1 MIKNTQIKY
10 FATPEIIQKYIAYG
24 VENPWGSFSRTVWP
38 NADPDST
45 RKAETYILKQI
56 ILGNT
61 NPVSSKE
68 VTKDS
73 GNTKVIDRVVYR
85 NIKTIEDVEKE
96 LNLDKTEWYIFDWS
110 CTLWPTVVKE
120 KKGEDKLGVVFELQS
135 LHAVVKRN
143 NPVIQAKQIIE
154 ELIELAKLKMPVKP
168 PQIEPLSNT
177 VIGFCAFD
185 VHMGKLAW
193 GKECGE
199 DYDLE
204 IATKLFLQG
213 VEVAAH
219 EAKHYNASRIFLPLG
234 NDLIHVDGKN
244 NMTFAGTPQDVDTR
258 FQKIYKET
266 RKMCVLAIERLSQIA
281 PVDIII
287 VPGNHDATVMFTL
300 GDALELFYSNN
311 QRVTVDNSPKDRK
324 YYQFGQNLIMLT
336 HGSEETGKIR
346 LGELMA
352 AEMPKEWGSTK
363 FHEALIGH
371 LHHENV
377 RETLGFRTRIVS
389 SISAPDAYHVGKG
402 YVSNIR
408 RSEIFIYDKEKGLV
422 GQRFANV

>member
-1 MIKNTQIKY
+1 M
-10 FATPEIIQKYIAYG
+10 TPEIIQKYIDYG
-24 VENPWGSFSRTVWP
+24 PSKPWGPFSRSIWSEVDP
-38 NADPDST
+38 NST
-45 RKAETYILKQI
+45 RKVETYLLRHLL
-56 ILGNT
+56 LGK
-61 NPVSSKE
+61 SSAIDAKE
-68 VTKDS
+68 VIKDN
-73 GNTKVIDRVVYR
+73 GNTKIIDRVVYK

-110 CTLWPTVVKE
+110 CTFWPTVAKE
-120 KKGEDKLGVVFELQS
+120 KKGEEKLAVVFENQS
-135 LHAVVKRN
+135 LHAVIKRN
-143 NPVIQAKQIIE
+143 NPVIQAKQIID
-154 ELIELAKLKMPVKP
+154 ELVELAKTKMPAKP
-168 PQIEPLSNT
+168 PKIPYLSNT

-193 GKECGE
+193 AKECGE

-204 IATKLFLQG
+204 IATRLFLQG
-213 VEVAAH
+213 VEVAAQ
-219 EAKHYNASRIFLPLG
+219 EAEYHKASRIFLPLG

-258 FQKIYKET
+258 FQKIYTET

-281 PVDIII
+281 PVDVVI

-300 GDALELFYSNN
+300 GDALDLFYTNN
-311 QRVTVDNSPKDRK
+311 QRVFVDNSPKDRK
-324 YYQFGQNLIMLT
+324 YYKFGQNLIMLT
-336 HGSEETGKIR
+336 HGSEETGRIR

-352 AEMPKEWGSTK
+352 AEMPREWGETK

-371 LHHENV
+371 LHKESV
-377 RETLGFRTRIVS
+377 KETLGFKTRIVS
-389 SISAPDAYHVGKG
+389 SISAPDAWHIGKG
-402 YVSNIR
+402 FVNNIR